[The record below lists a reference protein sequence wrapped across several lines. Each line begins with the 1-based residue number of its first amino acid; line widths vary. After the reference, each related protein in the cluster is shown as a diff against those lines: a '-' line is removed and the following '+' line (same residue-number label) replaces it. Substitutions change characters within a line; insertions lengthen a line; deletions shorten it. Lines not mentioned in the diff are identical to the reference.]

1 MSLWHC
7 DGYNMCPREQIEDE
21 LNLSLYCH
29 TYLVA
34 KQLVL
39 YIKKERKHGY
49 RSGQSLISGCI
60 AGTLNSFLL

>member
-39 YIKKERKHGY
+39 YIKKGKETW
-49 RSGQSLISGCI
+49 L
-60 AGTLNSFLL
+60 